1 MTVKYQHLFS
11 PLKINKLM
19 LKNRI
24 FASPMGIIPTHKI
37 ISSTNYGN
45 MSVFD
50 KALGGTALVHIGGGI
65 GDGEHSIFAKYNRDV
80 TREQISVCRQA
91 GARCGLELGL
101 FSPMNSDGMVF
112 GPIDGIRFDG
122 RKMKMMTE
130 ADMDSI
136 IESCENSI
144 CQARDFGFDMVTFH
158 FAHDSLCSQFL
169 APGFNKRTD
178 EYGGSLENRIR
189 FPLEAIK
196 RIREA
201 VGPDFPIQ
209 LRVSRHLI
217 VPESFKS
224 EDMLY
229 FVQKAAPYVDIV
241 NVSCGMDCYYEANP
255 HSAPSIF
262 EPHLYNVEFAAKI
275 KESCDVLVSLVGAV
289 MTPEEMEE
297 VIATGKADAV
307 MIGRQL
313 VADPFFPKK
322 AQEGREEDI
331 IPCLRCLY
339 CYHIAS
345 EHANVVCSVNPRFRR
360 ENRVPLKLERAE
372 KVKKVVVIG
381 GGPGGMKAALTA
393 DERGHK
399 VILLEKSSRLGGQ
412 INCSDYD
419 DYKQDL
425 RRYRDYLLTQ
435 IKKSTVEVRLNTEAT
450 PELVKSLEPEA
461 LVIAVGADTVTPPIP
476 GVGYAKQAVDVYPQL
491 DEMKGKIV
499 VIGGGTIGSEIGLE
513 LAERGNTVHI
523 VEITDT
529 LNAQGNMLYRI
540 AIRQH
545 MEKCK
550 TLHTMTE
557 TKCKE
562 IRENGVV
569 IEGKDGV
576 EQFLEADHIL
586 LATGLRSRK
595 DLAHSFYGI
604 TPETAMIGDCDQ
616 VGKVLEATNDAYFI
630 AANL

>member
-1 MTVKYQHLFS
+1 MTKYPHLFS
-11 PLKINKLM
+11 PLKVNTMM

-24 FASPMGIIPTHKI
+24 IAAPMGIIPSHKI

-45 MSVFD
+45 MSAFD
-50 KALGGTALVHIGGGI
+50 KSLGGTALVHIGGGI
-65 GDGEHSIFAKYNRDV
+65 GDGEHSLFAKYNRDV
-80 TREQISVCRQA
+80 TREQISVIRQA

-101 FSPMNSDGMVF
+101 FSPMNSDGTVF

-122 RKMKMMTE
+122 WKMKKMSK
-130 ADMDSI
+130 ADMDAVI
-136 IESCENSI
+136 DSCVTTA

-169 APGFNKRTD
+169 SPYFNTRTD

-189 FPLEAIK
+189 FQKEAIK

-209 LRVSRHLI
+209 MRVSRHLI
-217 VPESFKS
+217 VPESFDS
-224 EDMLY
+224 DDMLY
-229 FVQKAAPYVDIV
+229 FVKSIEKYVDMI

-255 HSAPSIF
+255 HSATSVF
-262 EPHLYNVEFAAKI
+262 EPHLYNVDFAARI
-275 KESCDVLVSLVGAV
+275 KESCDVLVSVVGAI

-297 VIATGKADAV
+297 IIASDKADAV

-331 IPCLRCLY
+331 VPCLRCLY

-345 EHANVVCSVNPRFRR
+345 EHSNVVCSVNPRFRR
-360 ENRVPLKLERAE
+360 ENRVPLKLEKAE
-372 KVKKVVVIG
+372 KSKKVVVIG
-381 GGPGGMKAALTA
+381 GGPGGLKAALTA
-393 DERGHK
+393 AERGHQ

-419 DYKQDL
+419 DYKLDL

-450 PELVKSLEPEA
+450 PELVKILEPEA
-461 LVIAVGADTVTPPIP
+461 LIIAVGADTVTPPIS
-476 GVGYAKQAVDVYPQL
+476 GVEHAKQAVDAYPQL
-491 DEMKGKIV
+491 NEMKGKIV

-545 MEKCK
+545 MDKCQ

-557 TKCKE
+557 TRCKE
-562 IRENGVV
+562 IRKDGVV
-569 IEGKDGV
+569 VEKDGV

-586 LATGLRSRK
+586 LATGLRSRR

-604 TPETAMIGDCDQ
+604 TPETTMIGDCDK
-616 VGKVLEATNDAYFI
+616 VAKVLEATNDAYFI
-630 AANL
+630 ASNL

>member
-1 MTVKYQHLFS
+1 MNNYPNLFK
-11 PLKINKLM
+11 PIKINNMVLR
-19 LKNRI
+19 NRI
-24 FASPMGIIPTHKI
+24 V
-37 ISSTNYGN
+37 STPCGP
-45 MSVFD
+45 VLRE
-50 KALGGTALVHIGGGI
+50 KACGGAAMFIFGGG
-65 GDGEHSIFAKYNRDV
+65 
-80 TREQISVCRQA
+80 
-91 GARCGLELGL
+91 
-101 FSPMNSDGMVF
+101 MVDDPRAAF
-112 GPIDGIRFDG
+112 GPIPYLFSKYERQKTRLQLDMAHQGGSKVSLEILHSGQYARVSPGDFVWGACDGITKDG
-122 RKMKMMTE
+122 NQIKALDEKE
-130 ADMDSI
+130 
-136 IESCENSI
+136 IECICNSF
-144 CQARDFGFDMVTFH
+144 AETAATAKEFGFDMVMLH
-158 FAHDSLCSQFL
+158 FAHGWLPAEFL
-169 APGFNKRTD
+169 SPAWNHRTD
-178 EYGGSLENRIR
+178 KFGGSFENRAR
-189 FPLEAIK
+189 FPKMIVQSVRNAIGEDFPLDM
-196 RIREA
+196 RISAYEWIPNSIEFGDVVHFIRE
-201 VGPDFPIQ
+201 VEPYI
-209 LRVSRHLI
+209 
-217 VPESFKS
+217 
-224 EDMLY
+224 DM
-229 FVQKAAPYVDIV
+229 V
-241 NVSCGMDCYYEANP
+241 NVSAGLDIEHEANV
-255 HSAPSIF
+255 HMATTNF
-262 EPHLYNVEFAAKI
+262 EPHMVNVHWATEI
-275 KESCDVLVSLVGAV
+275 KEKVHIPVSVVGAI
-289 MTPEEMEE
+289 MTPQEAEGI
-297 VIATGKADAV
+297 IASGKADMV
-307 MIGRQL
+307 SLGRIL
-313 VADPFFPKK
+313 VADPQWGKK
-322 AQEGREEDI
+322 ALENRSEDI
-331 IPCLRCLY
+331 VPCIRCNY
-339 CYHIAS
+339 CYHIS
-345 EHANVVCSVNPRFRR
+345 TNRMNVGCTVNPRYGR
-360 ENRVPLKLERAE
+360 EDIIPLKLERAE

-393 DERGHK
+393 AERGHK
-399 VILLEKSSRLGGQ
+399 VILLEKTGRLGGQ

-562 IRENGVV
+562 IRENGVM
-569 IEGKDGV
+569 IEGKDGK